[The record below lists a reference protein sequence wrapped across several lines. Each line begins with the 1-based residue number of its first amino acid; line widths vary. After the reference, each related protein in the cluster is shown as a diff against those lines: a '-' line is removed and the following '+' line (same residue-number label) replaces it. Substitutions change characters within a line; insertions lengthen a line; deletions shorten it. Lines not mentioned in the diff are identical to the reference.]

1 MVETAPLSGITVL
14 EICSNLAGPFAG
26 KVLVELGAQVIKVE
40 PSDGGDVARH
50 WGKGKLGDTSAV
62 FQTFNKEKRSLSANL
77 RDPDQVAALLDLIE
91 DRIDVVFQNLRPGL
105 VDKYGL
111 GPDAVLARKPEVIY
125 CNLGAYGEG
134 PLASLPGYDPLI
146 QAFTG
151 VAATT
156 GETGGRPSRVGVPVV
171 DMGTGMWAV
180 IGILAALLRRGVTGR
195 GGLVDASLFETGL
208 AWMSMAFA
216 FFEADGDVPERRGLR
231 GPIVAPNGEFETAD
245 GLLMIT
251 TASESQFVPLCEAL
265 GMTELLDDPRFATG
279 ASRYANDHALIKLM
293 NQRLRTKSRAH
304 WAERLDRA
312 GVPNAPLQDLAQ
324 AVAHEQTAAS
334 GILQSSTDGGYR
346 VVGLPLK
353 FDGVRPA
360 HLGPAPALGEA
371 DEELL

>member
-1 MVETAPLSGITVL
+1 MAETAPLNGVTIL

-40 PSDGGDVARH
+40 PREGGDVARH

-62 FQTFNKEKRSLSANL
+62 FQSFNKEKRSLSVDL
-77 RDPDQVAALLDLIE
+77 RDPDQAAALLDLIA

-105 VDKYGL
+105 VEKYGL
-111 GPDAVLARKPEVIY
+111 GSEAVLARKPEVIY
-125 CNLGAYGEG
+125 CNMGAYGEG
-134 PLASLPGYDPLI
+134 PLADLPGYDPLI

-156 GETGGRPSRVGVPVV
+156 GETGGRPSRVGVPVI

-180 IGILAALLRRGVTGR
+180 IGILAALIRRGVTGR
-195 GGLVDASLFETGL
+195 GGLVDASLFDTGMAL
-208 AWMSMAFA
+208 MSMAFA
-216 FFEADGDVPERRGLR
+216 FFEADGVVPERRGLR
-231 GPIVAPNGEFETAD
+231 GPIAAPNGEFQTAD
-245 GLLMIT
+245 GLLMIAT
-251 TASESQFVPLCEAL
+251 GSQGQFVPLCQAI
-265 GMTELLDDPRFATG
+265 GMNELLDDPRFATG
-279 ASRYANDHALIKLM
+279 ALRYANDQVLIELM
-293 NQRLRTKSRAH
+293 NQRLRTQSRAY
-304 WAERLDRA
+304 WAERLDAA

-334 GILQSSTDGGYR
+334 GILQTSPDGGYR

-360 HLGPAPALGEA
+360 FQRPAPALGEA

>member
-105 VDKYGL
+105 VDRYGL

-156 GETGGRPSRVGVPVV
+156 
-171 DMGTGMWAV
+171 
-180 IGILAALLRRGVTGR
+180 
-195 GGLVDASLFETGL
+195 
-208 AWMSMAFA
+208 
-216 FFEADGDVPERRGLR
+216 
-231 GPIVAPNGEFETAD
+231 
-245 GLLMIT
+245 
-251 TASESQFVPLCEAL
+251 
-265 GMTELLDDPRFATG
+265 
-279 ASRYANDHALIKLM
+279 
-293 NQRLRTKSRAH
+293 
-304 WAERLDRA
+304 
-312 GVPNAPLQDLAQ
+312 
-324 AVAHEQTAAS
+324 
-334 GILQSSTDGGYR
+334 
-346 VVGLPLK
+346 
-353 FDGVRPA
+353 
-360 HLGPAPALGEA
+360 
-371 DEELL
+371 